1 MVRVDMEVH
10 IIEYRYQ
17 VTENMLGIQST
28 RVLKEEPKNSAK
40 TVNLYGIS
48 PHHLWLVGWKKL
60 EILYVKFPVVLFHL
74 ITF

>member
-1 MVRVDMEVH
+1 MEVH
-10 IIEYRYQ
+10 IIEYQ

-40 TVNLYGIS
+40 TANLYGIFP